1 MHEASLVQALLD
13 RVTELARE
21 HRATAVHRVVV
32 RLGTLSG
39 VEPELLAIAYDTF
52 RASTVCARAALEIG
66 RVEARWECPGC
77 GRVFA
82 AGEAL
87 ACARCGRPARLAQGD
102 ELMLDKVEME
112 VA

>member
-13 RVTELARE
+13 RVGELARGQG
-21 HRATAVHRVVV
+21 ATAVHRVVV
-32 RLGTLSG
+32 RLGTLAG
-39 VEPELLAIAYDTF
+39 VEPDLLALAYEAL
-52 RASTVCARAALEIG
+52 RAGTLCAEAPLDIG

-82 AGEAL
+82 AGEPL
-87 ACARCGRPARLAQGD
+87 RCAPCARPARLAQGD
-102 ELMLDKVEME
+102 ELMLDRIEME

>member
-1 MHEASLVQALLD
+1 VHEASLVQSLIG
-13 RVTELARE
+13 RVSELARE
-21 HRATAVHRVVV
+21 HGATEVHRVVV

-39 VEPELLAIAYDTF
+39 VEPELLAIAYDAF
-52 RASTVCARAALEIG
+52 RVRTVCARAPLEIG

-77 GRVFA
+77 GRAFA

-87 ACARCGRPARLAQGD
+87 SCARCARPARLTQGD
-102 ELMLDKVEME
+102 ELMLDRIEME